1 MSRLS
6 FVWLLVVLQTHPS
19 LFAADWLTF
28 GHDPQRSGW
37 AFAENQLS
45 LQNVSGLS
53 LKWKMALKNEPK
65 SLTALTVPVVA
76 SNITTA
82 QGVKTLAF
90 VAGSSNHFFALDAE
104 TGTLIWNRTFDT

>member
-1 MSRLS
+1 MNRL
-6 FVWLLVVLQTHPS
+6 FPALLLGFILQVP
-19 LFAADWLTF
+19 FCFRCDWLTF

-45 LQNVSGLS
+45 LQNVPGLS
-53 LKWKMALKNEPK
+53 LKWKVPLKNEPK

-90 VAGSSNHFFALDAE
+90 CRGKFQPSSSHSTRKQAQ
-104 TGTLIWNRTFDT
+104 